1 MVSPKFSILNTF
13 ANSRV
18 GEVRKQMELLKG
30 DLKLAGLPDLK
41 DDPVAKR
48 DRYFASMPILIKGFF
63 EFLEKEMVN
72 NRPEIVWD
80 SNDDFKVKFL
90 ETYNVFITELSSKY
104 FRELGKQTFESL
116 KKIDAGEITELSENE
131 RAYLSFVLDDPNPN
145 GGVTVLSPVD
155 GLYILSHIAGL
166 IIDLGVNDSEKF
178 KEIMGSRGVF
188 IFTNSLMI
196 NESDGMSSL
205 MGLLS
210 QDHKT
215 REHKST
221 TYSFS
226 TDFFIIS
233 DGGNL
238 ILRKDILS
246 VVRKVFEN
254 NREKIGEVDRRNCP
268 ASYAPK
274 QTNEFFSRIIE
285 ELIIQYSKFLG
296 SVNK

>member
-18 GEVRKQMELLKG
+18 GEVRKQIELLKG

-80 SNDDFKVKFL
+80 SNNDFKVKFL

-104 FRELGKQTFESL
+104 FRELGKQTSESL
-116 KKIDAGEITELSENE
+116 KKIDAGEITELSEDE
-131 RAYLSFVLDDPNPN
+131 RAYLSFVLDDPNPK

-166 IIDLGVNDSEKF
+166 IIDLGVNDLEKF
-178 KEIMGSRGVF
+178 KEIMGSRGVS

-226 TDFFIIS
+226 KDFFIIS
-233 DGGNL
+233 DTGNL
-238 ILRKDILS
+238 VLRKDILS

-274 QTNEFFSRIIE
+274 ETNEFFRRIIE
-285 ELIIQYSKFLG
+285 ELTIQYSKFLNIVRG
-296 SVNK
+296 

>member
-1 MVSPKFSILNTF
+1 MILPKFSILNTF

-18 GEVRKQMELLKG
+18 DEVRRQMELLKG
-30 DLKLAGLPDLK
+30 DLKLAGLPDLN
-41 DDPVAKR
+41 DNPVAKR
-48 DRYFASMPILIKGFF
+48 DRYFASMPILIKSFF
-63 EFLEKEMVN
+63 EFLEKEMAN
-72 NRPEIVWD
+72 NRPAIVWD
-80 SNDDFKVKFL
+80 TKDSFKFKFL

-104 FRELGKQTFESL
+104 FRELGEQTYESL
-116 KKIDAGEITELSENE
+116 KKIDAGVITELSEDE
-131 RAYLSFVLDDPNPN
+131 RAYLSFVLDDPNPK
-145 GGVTVLSPVD
+145 GGVSVLSPVD

-166 IIDLGVNDSEKF
+166 IIDLGVNELDKF
-178 KEIMGSRGVF
+178 TEVMRSRSVT

-196 NESDGMSSL
+196 NESGDMASL

-210 QDHKT
+210 YDHKT

-226 TDFFIIS
+226 KDFFIIS
-233 DGGNL
+233 EDKNL

-246 VVRKVFEN
+246 AVRKVFEN

-285 ELIIQYSKFLG
+285 ELTIQYSKFLD
-296 SVNK
+296 SVSK